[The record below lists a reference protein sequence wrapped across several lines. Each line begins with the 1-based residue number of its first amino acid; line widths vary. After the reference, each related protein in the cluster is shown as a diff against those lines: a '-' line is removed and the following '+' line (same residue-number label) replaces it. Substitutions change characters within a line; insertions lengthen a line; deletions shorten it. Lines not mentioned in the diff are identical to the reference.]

1 MIVELQLG
9 TRLLRPTLR
18 DVSESEV
25 VIEQLDAGEDVP
37 LRSVCWLARESPEEF
52 ETALGDDPTV
62 DEAVQ
67 LVRTEY
73 GCQYQLT
80 YTNSYPGTAVYS
92 AALDADGAFISGR
105 ATAQDWSLQY
115 RFPGRNS
122 LATFRQVAAD
132 ADLDLSVAAIHEPE
146 SAPHAKQYGISQ
158 PQREILRLAAEEG
171 YFEVPRD
178 ASLADL
184 ADELDVSS
192 QAASER
198 LRRGLDSLVG
208 ESLLTPE

>member
-18 DVSESEV
+18 DVSGSEV

-105 ATAQDWSLQY
+105 ANAQGWSLQY
-115 RFPGRNS
+115 RFADRDS
-122 LATFRQVAAD
+122 LATFRQAAAD